1 MMKKKQIAIV
11 GAGIAGLGCAYA
23 LRQSPLLDVTLFEGG
38 DHLGGHSNT
47 LDLHLTT
54 STGPVSYGIDTG
66 FLVFNRKT
74 YPRLLRL
81 FDELGVP
88 IAASEMSFSVT
99 IEEQINAQAQN
110 AKPTRL
116 LEWAGTDLNAFF
128 GQRKNIF
135 KPSFWGMA
143 YDIMRFNRL
152 ATALAL
158 EQKHE
163 VHTSVDRHES
173 IESFLKRHRFGARF
187 QNWYFLPM
195 IGAIWSCP
203 VEQMLAFPIL
213 TMARFCHNHGLL
225 KIQGRPQW
233 LTVQGGSRE
242 YVQRLVSALQLHGV
256 HICKEKV
263 LQVSVPENVATKTQ
277 IGIQTTQG
285 VRYFDEVVMACHS
298 DESLHLVQGN
308 SAAEKAV
315 LAQIPYQQNRA
326 ILHTDS
332 SFLPSKKRCWAAW
345 NYVAQVSRE
354 APSTGAV
361 SVNYL
366 INKLQPLPAQL
377 DATPII
383 VSLNPLRDPKP
394 ATIHAVIHYSH
405 PLFDACAIQAQYD
418 LALMQGKSSIW
429 YCGAWT
435 GYGFHEDGL
444 RSGEL
449 VAADLIER
457 LHALSSPTVQQST
470 TKLKQP

>member
-1 MMKKKQIAIV
+1 MTIKKRVAIV

-23 LRQSPLLDVTLFEGG
+23 LRQSALLELTVFEGG

-47 LDLHLTT
+47 LDIEIKT
-54 STGPVSYGIDTG
+54 PVGKIRHGIDTG
-66 FLVFNRKT
+66 FLVFNRQT

-81 FDELGVP
+81 FEELAVP

-99 IEEQINAQAQN
+99 LET
-110 AKPTRL
+110 PTKTSPDGNQSRA
-116 LEWAGTDLNAFF
+116 LEWAGTNLNAFF

-135 KPSFWGMA
+135 KPAFWLMA

-158 EQKHE
+158 KQKHE
-163 VHTSVDRHES
+163 PHTNSGREES
-173 IESFLKRHRFGARF
+173 IAVFLKRHRFSAHFR
-187 QNWYFLPM
+187 QWYFLPM

-213 TMARFCHNHGLL
+213 AMARFCHNHGLL

-242 YVQRLVSALQLHGV
+242 YVQRLVSALQLHSV
-256 HICKEKV
+256 AITREKV
-263 LQVSVPENVATKTQ
+263 LCVTVNEDTNTSGKIAIQTAL
-277 IGIQTTQG
+277 GIQ
-285 VRYFDEVVMACHS
+285 YFDEVVMACHS

-315 LAQIPYQQNRA
+315 LAKIPYQQNRA

-332 SFLPSKKRCWAAW
+332 SFLPTEKRCWASW
-345 NYVAQVSRE
+345 NYIAEVAQS
-354 APSTGAV
+354 ANQAAAV

-366 INKLQPLPAQL
+366 INKLQPLPAELEQI
-377 DATPII
+377 PIL
-383 VSLNPLRDPKP
+383 VSLNPLREPKP
-394 ATIHAVIHYSH
+394 ETIHAVVHYAH
-405 PLFDACAIQAQYD
+405 PIFDASAIQAQYD
-418 LALMQGKSSIW
+418 LALMQGKSSVW

-449 VAADLIER
+449 VAADLLER
-457 LHALSSPTVQQST
+457 LHSLSLPAQFQRTV
-470 TKLKQP
+470 